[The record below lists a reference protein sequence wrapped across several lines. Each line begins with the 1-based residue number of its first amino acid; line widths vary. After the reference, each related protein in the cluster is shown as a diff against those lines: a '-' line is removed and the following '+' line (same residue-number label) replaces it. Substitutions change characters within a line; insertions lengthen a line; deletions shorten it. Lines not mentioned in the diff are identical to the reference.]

1 MVDRQV
7 ARRASGKRR
16 TAARSPVIRARG
28 TAWSAFLANVKYIG
42 GTAAAKTYMGRSV
55 PVMATLE
62 DIGCTK
68 IANETPSTC
77 FVIFQIFSCFSC
89 SGESSTIASPT
100 MICGL

>member
-1 MVDRQV
+1 
-7 ARRASGKRR
+7 
-16 TAARSPVIRARG
+16 VIRARG

-62 DIGCTK
+62 DIGSTK
-68 IANETPSTC
+68 IATETPSTC

>member
-62 DIGCTK
+62 DIGSTK
-68 IANETPSTC
+68 IATEAPSTC
-77 FVIFQIFSCFSC
+77 FVIFQIFLVFLAA
-89 SGESSTIASPT
+89 ERARRLRPRR
-100 MICGL
+100 